1 MVKAA
6 RLLNYD
12 LNIIRIPC
20 FAHTLQLV
28 VNKALKINTNIQSF
42 VLRCKRLINF
52 FTTPKQKENLEKMQK
67 ELSYPNI
74 HTVIQDISTRWNSS
88 FYSWRRLIDLQSAV
102 THLPSKLMADLN
114 KDNKKDGKRLERI
127 MLNDSEWILMNDLV
141 QIFSGFE
148 ELTRKFSGKSYVT
161 FSVVY
166 PLINSLKEKLN
177 LILNSIEDCNNI
189 NISINQNDESSEMM
203 QMDEEDDSLLNIEV
217 IPDEEEADEL
227 IVAVPG
233 SKKKIN
239 ISRPIDTNGLKVHIL
254 KNLLLSIDK
263 YWDLPSDLS
272 FISSS
277 LDPRLKKLNHLSST
291 QRENI
296 KLLLQEEYQLLK
308 NNQQE
313 SSQSQNNSQN
323 LNEDDHRKVIIFKK
337 EHEI

>member
-1 MVKAA
+1 
-6 RLLNYD
+6 
-12 LNIIRIPC
+12 
-20 FAHTLQLV
+20 
-28 VNKALKINTNIQSF
+28 
-42 VLRCKRLINF
+42 
-52 FTTPKQKENLEKMQK
+52 
-67 ELSYPNI
+67 
-74 HTVIQDISTRWNSS
+74 
-88 FYSWRRLIDLQSAV
+88 
-102 THLPSKLMADLN
+102 
-114 KDNKKDGKRLERI
+114 
-127 MLNDSEWILMNDLV
+127 MNDLV

-217 IPDEEEADEL
+217 IPDEEEVDEL
-227 IVAVPG
+227 IVA
-233 SKKKIN
+233 
-239 ISRPIDTNGLKVHIL
+239 TNRYKWLE
-254 KNLLLSIDK
+254 N
-263 YWDLPSDLS
+263 LS

-277 LDPRLKKLNHLSST
+277 LDPRLKNLNHLSST

-323 LNEDDHRKVIIFKK
+323 LNEDDQC
-337 EHEI
+337 